1 MRINSISASL
11 NRGFAP
17 SKNQEQKRNFYCA
30 AIPAKTSHDTVSFGA
45 IKGLQISKRVIDYGD
60 IFVEGAK
67 LIGEKL
73 IRAKKTGAYLVNADL
88 TGSNLQKS
96 SFFGAMFD
104 NANLTR
110 TDFSGSNLSAA
121 RFVDTIM
128 NETDLSYTNLYNAKF
143 AGDKFGRSTFMQG
156 ANITSVDFKD
166 ADMSCINLY
175 GAIYDEFTIFPRAFN
190 PDEFRMFCLE
200 KGADFSNIEEDL
212 QKVKLRYSVLDNI
225 NFSNSSL
232 KRADIK
238 GSEIVNCNMH
248 NTILT
253 RAYAKETLIKDTDLS
268 DSKLKQIQL
277 TGAELINVDLRK
289 ANLKSA
295 LLDWR
300 FVKNVDLRGAKYNS
314 ETVFTEGFNPRA
326 AGMIFEDTELKNSR
340 G

>member
-60 IFVEGAK
+60 IFVE
-67 LIGEKL
+67 
-73 IRAKKTGAYLVNADL
+73 
-88 TGSNLQKS
+88 
-96 SFFGAMFD
+96 
-104 NANLTR
+104 
-110 TDFSGSNLSAA
+110 
-121 RFVDTIM
+121 
-128 NETDLSYTNLYNAKF
+128 
-143 AGDKFGRSTFMQG
+143 G